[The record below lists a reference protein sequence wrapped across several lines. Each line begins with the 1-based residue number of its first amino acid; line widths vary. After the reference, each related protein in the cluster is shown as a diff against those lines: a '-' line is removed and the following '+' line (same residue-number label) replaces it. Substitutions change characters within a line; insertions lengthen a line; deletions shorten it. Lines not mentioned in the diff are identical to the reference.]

1 MRHQASITKI
11 FAILALGLI
20 AGPLS
25 AWGPMTHLAINA
37 RAYSQAALDSRH
49 LLAVPAGMKNLFIG
63 GGPAPDIKFN
73 AGDEF
78 PREFHFDP
86 ETILRMVELAKSDSR
101 YGLSD
106 VAMALGWAGHL
117 FAEVPSAH
125 AAEGYPGTKLTA
137 PLPNAGY
144 INHQLCELCI
154 DILTYREMKELL
166 RQQSLNLP
174 VRLLAAS
181 MKAEHDRDSQVS
193 MLTAEQLKTAGNAFL
208 PTVVGVRTIADYL
221 MAERPELLDEMDA
234 FYADRRDNVDRSV
247 NDVADMLREHG
258 YLKTAK
264 ASIESAD
271 RADSV
276 RVTLAGTLKDKTKA
290 FVFDA
295 LYKSLRSGKAN
306 DIFTFV
312 ACHAIDGIMSNG
324 LKNKFSQIA
333 GNAVGGSIANDA
345 RHQQV
350 VKRFVEGLLCRHDLT
365 FPEIIAYATEGL
377 EKDQAGVSKQR
388 KQFSALGLAD
398 DGRKLVTNA
407 NFTAAIAE
415 VQRIEDVRR
424 EWPWF
429 WPFRPSIDTLA
440 EARSKAARLMAFQI
454 IDDSGSSSPMRDRA
468 QALLRADK
476 AVRTALWNSR
486 STGWLTPITKW
497 KNRQALEQAEAALAP
512 QERFFA
518 QLVQIR
524 QRAGE
529 GEGSAEKLQALWNEA
544 DLKRR
549 EVKQSLAGARAA
561 LQKLPIYQ
569 VVARDKKKDEIKN
582 LEAAE
587 RTADE
592 YFAAL
597 ELLQGMNAST
607 SAGTASETTEAG
619 SVNAANAAIA
629 PQEPGASIQMPEKYA
644 GKTALELRKLRENA
658 YRTYTGLT
666 QSRST
671 DDPEAIAALR
681 ELREI
686 DQARRALEAAG
697 SGN

>member
-1 MRHQASITKI
+1 MRRRASIIKS
-11 FAILALGLI
+11 FAILVLGLI
-20 AGPLS
+20 AVPLS
-25 AWGPMTHLAINA
+25 AWGPMTHLAVNA
-37 RAYSQAALDSRH
+37 RAYSQAAFDSRH
-49 LLAVPAGMKNLFIG
+49 LLAVPEGLKSLFIG

-86 ETILRMVELAKSDSR
+86 EMILRMVELAKSDSR

-125 AAEGYPGTKLTA
+125 TAEGYPCTKLTV

-144 INHQLCELCI
+144 INHQLCELCT
-154 DILTYREMKELL
+154 DILTYRELKDLL
-166 RQQSLNLP
+166 RKQALNLP

-181 MKAEHDRDSQVS
+181 MKAEHERDSQVS
-193 MLTAEQLKTAGNAFL
+193 MLTAERIKTAGNAFL

-221 MAERPELLDEMDA
+221 IAERPELVDEMDA
-234 FYADRRDNVDRSV
+234 FYADRSGNIDRSV
-247 NDVADMLREHG
+247 NDVAAMLREHG
-258 YLKTAK
+258 YLKVPK
-264 ASIESAD
+264 ASNESAD
-271 RADSV
+271 RAD
-276 RVTLAGTLKDKTKA
+276 RVQVALAGTLKDRTKA

-312 ACHAIDGIMSNG
+312 ACHTIDGILSNG
-324 LKNKFSQIA
+324 LKNKFSQVA
-333 GNAVGGSIANDA
+333 GNAIGGSIASDE

-365 FPEIIAYATEGL
+365 FPEIIAYAIDGL
-377 EKDQAGVSKQR
+377 EKDPTGVSKQL

-398 DGRKLVTNA
+398 DGRKLVTSANLNA
-407 NFTAAIAE
+407 TIAE

-429 WPFRPSIDTLA
+429 WPFRPSVEKLA

-454 IDDSGSSSPMRDRA
+454 IDDPRSPSPLRDRA
-468 QALLRADK
+468 QALLQADRT
-476 AVRTALWNSR
+476 VRTALWNSR
-486 STGWLTPITKW
+486 STSWFTPITKW
-497 KNRQALEQAEAALAP
+497 ENRQTLEKAEAALAS

-549 EVKQSLAGARAA
+549 EVKQSLAAARAA
-561 LQKLPIYQ
+561 LEKIPVFQI
-569 VVARDKKKDEIKN
+569 VARDKKKDEIKS

-587 RTADE
+587 CTADE
-592 YFAAL
+592 YIAAL
-597 ELLQGMNAST
+597 ELLRGMNAST
-607 SAGTASETTEAG
+607 
-619 SVNAANAAIA
+619 AANIAIA
-629 PQEPGASIQMPEKYA
+629 PVEPGLSTQMPEKYA
-644 GKTALELRKLRENA
+644 GKTDLELRKLRETA

-666 QSRST
+666 QSRAT
-671 DDPEAIAALR
+671 DDPETIAALQ

-686 DQARRALEAAG
+686 DQARRALETAKN
-697 SGN
+697 GN